1 MTTPAPPLVL
11 HVIHHLHMG
20 GMENGL
26 LNLINR
32 MPPARYRHA
41 IACVEDY
48 SDFRERLTQPAVE
61 IYPLYRSQRGVW
73 GLRRALF
80 ELCKQIR
87 PTIVHSRNQ
96 SGLDALLPAALA
108 GVPYRVHGEHGWDM
122 DDIGGTRRKPAL
134 LRRLHA
140 PFVNRYITVSKD
152 LEKYLSNRI
161 GVRAERITQIYNGV
175 DVARFTPLTPKSRAW
190 LPASFQPEDLLLIG
204 SVGRAQEVK
213 DQATL
218 IQAFADLINAHS
230 ALRATLR
237 LTIVGDGPMLAT
249 LRAQVT
255 TLGLNELIYLP
266 GALNAIPEVL
276 SSLDVFVLPSL
287 NEGISNTLL
296 EAMAAGLPVIAT
308 AVGGN
313 LELIEGGRTGA
324 FFAPR
329 DTAALSRLL
338 HPSATDPGLRHRHGD
353 AGRQIAVSRFSLNA
367 MVAQYIDVYDA
378 LCR

>member
-1 MTTPAPPLVL
+1 MTTPPLIL
-11 HVIHHLHMG
+11 HVIHHLQMG

-26 LNLINR
+26 VNLINR
-32 MPPARYRHA
+32 MPAARYRHA

-152 LEKYLSNRI
+152 LEHYLINRI
-161 GVRAERITQIYNGV
+161 GIRAQRITQIYNGV
-175 DVARFTPLTPKSRAW
+175 DVARFNPLTPKSRAW
-190 LPASFQPEDLLLIG
+190 LPASFQREDLLLIG

-213 DQATL
+213 DHTTL
-218 IQAFADLINAHS
+218 IQAFADLITAHS

-255 TLGLNELIYLP
+255 KLGLRDLVYLP

-296 EAMAAGLPVIAT
+296 EAMAAALPVVAT

-313 LELIEGGRTGA
+313 LELIESGNTGA
-324 FFAPR
+324 FFTPR
-329 DTAALSRLL
+329 DTVALSRLL
-338 HPSATDPGLRHRHGD
+338 HAYATDAGLRRRHGD
-353 AGRQIAVSRFSLNA
+353 AGRQIAVSRYSLDA
-367 MVAQYIDVYDA
+367 MVEQYVNVYDA

>member
-1 MTTPAPPLVL
+1 
-11 HVIHHLHMG
+11 MG

-26 LNLINR
+26 VNLINR
-32 MPPARYRHA
+32 MPAAHYRHA

-48 SDFRERLTQPAVE
+48 SDFRERVTQPGVE
-61 IYPLYRSQRGVW
+61 VYPLHRSRRGVW

-80 ELCKQIR
+80 DLCKKIR

-96 SGLDALLPAALA
+96 SGLDALVPATLA

-122 DDIGGTRRKPAL
+122 DDIGGTRLKPAL

-152 LEKYLSNRI
+152 LEQYLINRI
-161 GVRAERITQIYNGV
+161 GIRAARITQIYNGV
-175 DVARFTPLTPKSRAW
+175 DVARFNPLTPKSRAW
-190 LPASFQPEDLLLIG
+190 LPASFQRQGLLLVG

-249 LRAQVT
+249 LRAQVI
-255 TLGLNELIYLP
+255 TLGLHDLIYLP

-276 SSLDVFVLPSL
+276 RSLDIFVLPSL

-296 EAMAAGLPVIAT
+296 EAMAAELPVLAT

-313 LELIEGGRTGA
+313 RELIEGGNTGA

-338 HPSATDPGLRHRHGD
+338 HVYATDAELRHRHGD
-353 AGRQIAVSRFSLNA
+353 AGRHIAVSRYSLNA
-367 MVAQYIDVYDA
+367 MVERYVEVYDA

>member
-1 MTTPAPPLVL
+1 MTTPPLIL

-26 LNLINR
+26 VNLINR
-32 MPPARYRHA
+32 MPAARYRHA

-61 IYPLYRSQRGVW
+61 VFPLYRSRQGVW

-80 ELCKQIR
+80 NLCKRLR

-96 SGLDALLPAALA
+96 SGLDALLPATLA
-108 GVPYRVHGEHGWDM
+108 GVPYRVHGEHGWDV
-122 DDIGGTRRKPAL
+122 DDLGGTRHKPAL
-134 LRRLHA
+134 LRRFHA

-152 LEKYLSNRI
+152 LKQYLIDRI
-161 GVRAERITQIYNGV
+161 GIRAERITQIYNGV
-175 DVARFTPLTPKSRAW
+175 DVVRFNPLTPKSRAW
-190 LPASFQPEDLLLIG
+190 LPASFQREDLLLVG

-213 DQATL
+213 DHATL

-249 LRAQVT
+249 LRTKVT
-255 TLGLNELIYLP
+255 ELGLNEFIYLP

-296 EAMAAGLPVIAT
+296 EAMAAGLPMLAT

-313 LELIEGGRTGA
+313 LELIEAGNTGA

-338 HPSATDPGLRHRHGD
+338 HTYATDAGLRRRHGD
-353 AGRQIAVSRFSLNA
+353 AGRQIAVSRYSLTA
-367 MVAQYIDVYDA
+367 MVEQYIEVYDA
-378 LCR
+378 LCH